1 MDFEKIKSAA
11 EDIKLTDAEKENIIL
26 LCEESKKTKKKS
38 RFVPVAA
45 AAAAAV
51 FAVIVFSPGFL
62 FKASEADKNY
72 APQENAVADE
82 ENYGFLADSYDGAQ
96 GVIVQSST
104 TGNSD
109 FENDIGGG
117 VITVQKYR
125 AAFYSVPASFVNLVG
140 KETFFAWRETIDATS
155 TAETMVMSQFIQ
167 HFGITREQFDKANL
181 KWAKGVRDNLYGIP
195 CINPKD
201 YANQE
206 TDEVFNGD
214 IIFTFDNDL
223 IREYYL
229 SPDYPYLYDIEFEEA
244 VKRGEY
250 TSQTEDWVDIE
261 AMEAEIIAKYGEAEI
276 VTQ

>member
-1 MDFEKIKSAA
+1 MDFEKIKAAA
-11 EDIKLTDAEKENIIL
+11 EEIKLSDAEKEKIIL
-26 LCEESKKTKKKS
+26 MCEESKKTKKKS
-38 RFVPVAA
+38 RFVPIAT
-45 AAAAAV
+45 AAAV
-51 FAVIVFSPGFL
+51 AVFAFVIFSPGFL
-62 FKASEADKNY
+62 LKASESDNF
-72 APQENAVADE
+72 APQENAAANDYE
-82 ENYGFLADSYDGAQ
+82 FFADSYDGAQ
-96 GVIVQSST
+96 GIIVQSSST
-104 TGNSD
+104 ENSD
-109 FENDIGGG
+109 FKNDAGGG

-181 KWAKGVRDNLYGIP
+181 KWARGVRDNLYGIP

-214 IIFTFDNDL
+214 IIFTFDDDL

-244 VKRGEY
+244 VEKGEY
-250 TSQTEDWVDIE
+250 TSQTEEWVDVE
-261 AMEAEIIAKYGEAEI
+261 AMEAEIIAKYGETEI

>member
-1 MDFEKIKSAA
+1 M
-11 EDIKLTDAEKENIIL
+11 
-26 LCEESKKTKKKS
+26 KKS
-38 RFVPVAA
+38 VCLVLSFVVCISALCLISA
-45 AAAAAV
+45 CN
-51 FAVIVFSPGFL
+51 
-62 FKASEADKNY
+62 KETTED
-72 APQENAVADE
+72 
-82 ENYGFLADSYDGAQ
+82 
-96 GVIVQSST
+96 ST
-104 TGNSD
+104 TTNS
-109 FENDIGGG
+109 FLTTELNQISTTNKIFNQETSNNKGDIGGG

-181 KWAKGVRDNLYGIP
+181 KWAKGVRDNLHGIP

-214 IIFTFDNDL
+214 IIFTFDDDL

-250 TSQTEDWVDIE
+250 TSQTEEWVDVE
-261 AMEAEIIAKYGEAEI
+261 AMEAEIIAKYGETEI
-276 VTQ
+276 VTEPTETTTAETTE